1 MLFALI
7 RASQEEYEIIGN
19 VYEIILRLPPT
30 YGDNTNAIEIQIW
43 CALIALLLLQVVHKE
58 HKSKMAFFILAAI
71 VRLHV
76 MNYVSISA
84 IIEVYKARRP
94 RTKKEPDKP
103 RPKQTAPPALQT
115 ELEM

>member
-1 MLFALI
+1 
-7 RASQEEYEIIGN
+7 
-19 VYEIILRLPPT
+19 
-30 YGDNTNAIEIQIW
+30 
-43 CALIALLLLQVVHKE
+43 
-58 HKSKMAFFILAAI
+58 MAFSILAAI

-94 RTKKEPDKP
+94 RTKKESDKP